1 MELRQ
6 LTYFAAVAEELHFG
20 RAAAR
25 VGIAQPSLT
34 EQIQRLE
41 RELDVTL
48 LDRNSHAVGLTPA
61 GELFLREARATIRL
75 AEDAMAMVRPPVAS
89 RRQVFPAGTV
99 RVGYVQPAAAR
110 VLPDAL
116 RRLLRAQPRTRVK
129 LAPLWTAEQVQG
141 LLSGELDV
149 GFVFGPVSHPEL
161 RATVLSRESFTV
173 LVPSAHPLAGSP
185 RIGFTDLAD
194 EPLVWF
200 RRELSPAIYDQF
212 SWAAATAGA
221 PLNICHEAE
230 HQRVMR
236 LLVSAGH
243 AVGVITRTCA
253 QTHRD
258 PGVARRRLGAGLTED
273 LAMVCRADEDNPLV
287 AAFVD
292 AARGPDGPASRA
304 VA

>member
-6 LTYFAAVAEELHFG
+6 LTYFAAVAEERHFG

-25 VGIAQPSLT
+25 IGITQPSLT
-34 EQIQRLE
+34 QQIQRLE
-41 RELDVTL
+41 KELDVTL
-48 LDRNSHAVGLTPA
+48 LDRNSHAVGLTQA
-61 GELFLREARATIRL
+61 GQLFLREARATIRL
-75 AEDAMAMVRPPVAS
+75 VEDATAMVRPRVS
-89 RRQVFPAGTV
+89 GRRQVFPAGTV

-110 VLPDAL
+110 VLPEAL
-116 RRLLRAQPRTRVK
+116 RRLLQAQPRARVK
-129 LAPLWTAEQVQG
+129 LAALWTAEQIQG

-161 RATVLSRESFTV
+161 RATVLGRESFAV
-173 LVPSAHPLAGSP
+173 LVPAAHPLAGSP
-185 RIGFTDLAD
+185 RIDFADLAG

-212 SWAAATAGA
+212 SWAAAVAGA

-236 LLVSAGH
+236 LLVAAGQ
-243 AVGVITRTCA
+243 AVGVITMTCA
-253 QTHRD
+253 KTLRD
-258 PGVARRRLGAGLTED
+258 PGVAPRQLGAGLTEE
-273 LAMVCRADEDNPLV
+273 LAMVWRADEDNPLV

-292 AARGPDGPASRA
+292 AVRVPAGPASRA